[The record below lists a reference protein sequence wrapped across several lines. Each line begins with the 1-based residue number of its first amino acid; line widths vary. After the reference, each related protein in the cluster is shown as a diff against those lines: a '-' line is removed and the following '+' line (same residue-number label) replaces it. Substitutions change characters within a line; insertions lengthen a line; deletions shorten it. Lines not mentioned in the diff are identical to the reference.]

1 MIYIRSDLCFTR
13 INSFKDRSSEHWS
26 GFKTEFIA
34 LKLKLGRN
42 WITIVGIYRPPSVP
56 KTVWKCELSSIFEA
70 TIAISR
76 NVYYLG
82 DLNAD
87 LLDPDRPPKDGRT
100 LLDLLDIFDLHCLI
114 NKATRKARTSETLL
128 DVILTNNKKTAL
140 NSDVVDT
147 QISDHSL
154 VYCILRSRAPILRSR
169 KICFRSLKSYS
180 QEKMLNDLHKVPF
193 LDVMEVFD
201 DIDDKLYAFE
211 QLYSDIL
218 DEHAPVKQTHIRGN
232 QVPYMTED
240 WRKAIR
246 HRNKLW
252 KIFMRDR
259 ARIVITSCINGKET
273 NARLSDGKR

>member
-1 MIYIRSDLCFTR
+1 LKTPALCFR
-13 INSFKDRSSEHWS
+13 VD

-42 WITIVGIYRPPSVP
+42 WITIVGIYRPLGVP

-87 LLDPDRPPKDGRT
+87 LLDPDRPPAKDGRT
-100 LLDLLDIFDLHCLI
+100 LLDLLDFFDLHCLI
-114 NKATRKARTSETLL
+114 NKATRKARTSEILL

-169 KICFRSLKSYS
+169 KICFGVSSLTAK
-180 QEKMLNDLHKVPF
+180 KK
-193 LDVMEVFD
+193 
-201 DIDDKLYAFE
+201 
-211 QLYSDIL
+211 
-218 DEHAPVKQTHIRGN
+218 
-232 QVPYMTED
+232 
-240 WRKAIR
+240 
-246 HRNKLW
+246 
-252 KIFMRDR
+252 
-259 ARIVITSCINGKET
+259 C
-273 NARLSDGKR
+273 